1 MKEGYGRGKDLT
13 GMADDSVILGG
24 SQPDRPQAQRLVLV
38 TGPSG
43 AGRSTAINVLEDL
56 GFEAIDNLPLSLI
69 PRLLDGP
76 GRPTPLALGLD
87 VRNRDFSASNVI
99 ELIDRL
105 TRSPEYAPE
114 VLFLDCAPEVLVRR
128 YNETRRR
135 HPLAPDGSPLTGVT
149 NEMDLLGPIRSRAD
163 VLVDTSELS
172 PHDLKAE
179 LTRWF
184 DIRTD
189 HGLSVSLHSFSYK
202 RGVPR
207 GVDLMFDC
215 RCLANPH
222 WEAGLRKLDGQDA
235 AVQAFVAS
243 DPRFDEF
250 FARIRDLILFL
261 LPAHLDE
268 GKSHLSIGFG
278 CTGGQHRSVTLAEK
292 MAVALAEAGW
302 PVSIRHRELER
313 RMALP
318 LSFGGRNQAE
328 IRDNPADDRLRG
340 DVQASEFGEAR

>member
-1 MKEGYGRGKDLT
+1 MVALT
-13 GMADDSVILGG
+13 EDSTKTLVDPAAP
-24 SQPDRPQAQRLVLV
+24 SDRAQRLVLV

-76 GRPTPLALGLD
+76 SRPEPLALGLD

-105 TRSPEYAPE
+105 TRDPRYAPE
-114 VLFLDCAPEVLVRR
+114 VLFLDCAPEVLERR

-135 HPLAPDGSPLTGVT
+135 HPLSPDSGPATGVMA
-149 NEMDLLGPIRSRAD
+149 EIDLLQPIRVRAD
-163 VLVDTSELS
+163 VLVDTSDLS

-184 DIRTD
+184 DIRPDGRLT
-189 HGLSVSLHSFSYK
+189 VSLHSFSYK

-207 GVDLMFDC
+207 GIDMMFDC
-215 RCLANPH
+215 RFLTNPH
-222 WEAGLRKLDGQDA
+222 WEPALRPLTGREA
-235 AVQAFVAS
+235 AVQDHVAGDS
-243 DPRFDEF
+243 RFAEF
-250 FARIRDLILFL
+250 LDRVCEMILFL
-261 LPAHLDE
+261 LPAYVEE
-268 GKSHLSIGFG
+268 GKSHLSVGFG
-278 CTGGQHRSVTLAEK
+278 CTGGQHRSVTLAE
-292 MAVALAEAGW
+292 MVAAVLAKAGW

-313 RMALP
+313 R
-318 LSFGGRNQAE
+318 
-328 IRDNPADDRLRG
+328 IPAPSSLGDAACIPQETVRLRG
-340 DVQASEFGEAR
+340 FERGGTR